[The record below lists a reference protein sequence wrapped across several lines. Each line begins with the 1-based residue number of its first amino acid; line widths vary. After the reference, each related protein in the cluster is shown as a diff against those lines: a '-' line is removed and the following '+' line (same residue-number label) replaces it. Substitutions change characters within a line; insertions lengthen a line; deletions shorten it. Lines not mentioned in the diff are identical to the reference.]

1 MRVEGEGEG
10 EWVCVGIGVST
21 GEGGGGG
28 IFVGECCRELGG
40 VVVGV
45 CVGVDIRVGM
55 RVPVV
60 PGARVGGLVSFCGV
74 NVAPIVTGM
83 AAGGGFWV
91 VVV

>member
-1 MRVEGEGEG
+1 MGFEGEGEG
-10 EWVCVGIGVST
+10 VWVCVGMGVST

-28 IFVGECCRELGG
+28 LLDGKCGKELEG

-45 CVGVDIRVGM
+45 CGGVGV

-60 PGARVGGLVSFCGV
+60 PGARVGGLVPFLDV
-74 NVAPIVTGM
+74 NVAPSVTVM